1 MASRRPTENSSKFRK
16 PVSSTTVSSKMLG
29 GEFVFMR
36 LRRCR
41 IVNGKG
47 EAGKNNVRKLPLRAV

>member
-1 MASRRPTENSSKFRK
+1 MCL
-16 PVSSTTVSSKMLG
+16 VSPKMLA
-29 GEFVFMR
+29 GEFVFLR